1 MVENLLDTL
10 LGKLKT
16 LVDSETVVGK
26 PISVGKAT
34 VIPVTKISFG
44 FGAGGGKSKGDG
56 DSGTGTGGGAIIEP
70 VAIIMIEDDSV
81 RVHSLKDNTIA
92 KVIEMVPGILKKFSK
107 SKDSGKDKSKI

>member
-70 VAIIMIEDDSV
+70 VAIIMIEDEAI
-81 RVHSLKDNTIA
+81 RVHSLKDNSIA
-92 KVIEMVPGILKKFSK
+92 KVIEMVPGILKKFGK
-107 SKDSGKDKSKI
+107 SKGSGKEKSEA